1 MCIIRLSPTCCGFG
15 IQWVGR
21 VIFPSFN
28 VQLSFIKWI
37 HILLLE
43 YYGSIISI
51 SRKAKGCEAKFGLR
65 HLSQG
70 AYFVCCSIFW
80 LWTNLSYLYF
90 MKNILKPSTRNH
102 YGVIGHRFLHFWPFL
117 AVVIA
122 LKMARYDFDQPHDWK
137 PTTRL
142 KAIHQCS
149 KIWGYSFPTTCI
161 SEVMGNQFLQF

>member
-1 MCIIRLSPTCCGFG
+1 M
-15 IQWVGR
+15 
-21 VIFPSFN
+21 
-28 VQLSFIKWI
+28 
-37 HILLLE
+37 
-43 YYGSIISI
+43 
-51 SRKAKGCEAKFGLR
+51 SRKARGCEAKFGLR

-102 YGVIGHRFLHFWPFL
+102 YGVIGHRFLHFRPFL

-149 KIWGYSFPTTCI
+149 KIWSYSFPTPCI
-161 SEVMGNQFLQF
+161 SEVMGNQFLQFWPFLWSIFVIKAARYDFGESHDWKPSISAQKRGVIVSQLQVL